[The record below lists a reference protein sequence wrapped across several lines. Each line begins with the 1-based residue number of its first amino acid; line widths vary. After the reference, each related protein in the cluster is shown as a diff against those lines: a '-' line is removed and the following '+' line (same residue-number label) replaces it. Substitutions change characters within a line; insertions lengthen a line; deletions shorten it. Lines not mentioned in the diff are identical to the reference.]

1 MNKEPKPM
9 HAPDPTS
16 APSPYATA
24 VTAIDNFIRTVRQH
38 RNPSHLLSSLDG
50 FLALQ
55 SALDAAARS
64 LSTGQLPPEP
74 LRSNYRA
81 RLQTL
86 AFELHRLEP
95 LLQQEHSRLSQN
107 LHHSTSQRAWL
118 ETLSATQ

>member
-1 MNKEPKPM
+1 MTTDARPA
-9 HAPDPTS
+9 HFPDT

-24 VTAIDNFIRTVRQH
+24 ITAIDAFIRTLRHH
-38 RNPSHLLSSLDG
+38 RSPSQLVASLDH

-55 SALDAAARS
+55 SALDAAALS
-64 LSTGQLPPEP
+64 LATGQFPPEP

-95 LLQQEHSRLSQN
+95 LLQQEHSRLSPQ
-107 LHHSTSQRAWL
+107 LHHSTTRRAWL
-118 ETLSATQ
+118 QTLSATQ